1 MQMLKVTYLDGLLKT
16 LHSATARKEGRSVSV
31 PSFAILQRP
40 ETPKK
45 CSACKTSSISTGG
58 VLEYKISCILFYLL
72 QDNLCSLSAEIL
84 LVHVAVV
91 AFGKRLGDADPSKC
105 FKV

>member
-1 MQMLKVTYLDGLLKT
+1 MAVNNLPL
-16 LHSATARKEGRSVSV
+16 
-31 PSFAILQRP
+31 PIRP
-40 ETPKK
+40 
-45 CSACKTSSISTGG
+45 IYG
-58 VLEYKISCILFYLL
+58 VLCLQEPKTIYHLFYLL

-84 LVHVAVV
+84 LVQVAVV